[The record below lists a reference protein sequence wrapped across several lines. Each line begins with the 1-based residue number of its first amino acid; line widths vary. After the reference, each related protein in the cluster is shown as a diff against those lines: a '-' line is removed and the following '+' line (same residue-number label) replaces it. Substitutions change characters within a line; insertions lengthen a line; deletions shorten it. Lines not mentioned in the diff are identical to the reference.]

1 MQRNYSLTF
10 LLLTLTFCVCLIVSN
25 LMEIKTVPLG
35 PLTITAGVVVFPISY
50 IINDCIVELY
60 GFSRARMVI
69 LLGFAANLFVSLLL
83 QIGILLPGAE
93 SWTGQEAMA
102 MIFGA
107 VPRILAASFTA
118 FLCGSLV
125 NAWVMARM
133 KAASP
138 DGRRFSVRAIVST
151 LWGEG
156 TDSIIFF
163 PVAFA
168 GVLPAREIISLIVT
182 QTLLKTAYECAVLP
196 VTVRVVRSL
205 KKIEDRATATD

>member
-1 MQRNYSLTF
+1 M
-10 LLLTLTFCVCLIVSN
+10 
-25 LMEIKTVPLG
+25 
-35 PLTITAGVVVFPISY
+35 
-50 IINDCIVELY
+50 ELY

-83 QIGILLPGAE
+83 QIGIILPGAE

>member
-83 QIGILLPGAE
+83 QIGIILPGAE

>member
-83 QIGILLPGAE
+83 QIGIILPGAE

-182 QTLLKTAYECAVLP
+182 QTFLKTAYECAVLP

>member
-10 LLLTLTFCVCLIVSN
+10 LLLTLTFCVCLIVYN

-83 QIGILLPGAE
+83 QIGIILPGAE

>member
-50 IINDCIVELY
+50 IIHDCIVELY

-83 QIGILLPGAE
+83 QIGIILPGAE